1 VISSVVAE
9 GGARAF
15 WRGNGANCLK
25 IAPETAVK
33 FVAFDALKAVLA
45 ADPLAPTVTERFAS
59 GGLAGASAQLAIY
72 PMEIAKTR
80 LALCGAHL
88 SSPVSPA
95 PHSA

>member
-80 LALCGAHL
+80 LALCGAHD
-88 SSPVSPA
+88 P
-95 PHSA
+95 